1 MKRAMGR
8 HAAAG
13 RGKRKIINAKGRSL
27 AAGPPGLPAASPAP
41 PPANGT

>member
-1 MKRAMGR
+1 MKRAMAR

-13 RGKRKIINAKGRSL
+13 RGKRKIINAKGESL
-27 AAGPPGLPAASPAP
+27 AAASPGLPAASPAL